1 MRSAPV
7 WGTLQP
13 FNVSVS
19 AIFLLSF
26 QNQSVGDRGQW
37 SQLSCFWTHRSSSSR
52 GETSLPQRLHNKGKI
67 QPLHNTLQISNLDSN
82 KELAR
87 LPNSVAVT
95 NGLRSLTIQILHNTE
110 KKDLDKILSNHI
122 QGYTKKKLK
131 DAWCFQEISNTSLW
145 LKMHNHRLWHTIC
158 NSNLRSKELRR
169 ILFAQWQLRKE
180 RKILS
185 SSLLGSMPGWFGNNW
200 KAEGKVL
207 PIFKLIKQKNRLPW
221 ICKEVAEHDWWR

>member
-1 MRSAPV
+1 MQPLRVNDVVEAFDKPACSTLGKVSWTLIICNDFRTFLRLIAKKVRSAPV

-87 LPNSVAVT
+87 LPNSLAVT

-122 QGYTKKKLK
+122 QGYTKK
-131 DAWCFQEISNTSLW
+131 
-145 LKMHNHRLWHTIC
+145 
-158 NSNLRSKELRR
+158 
-169 ILFAQWQLRKE
+169 
-180 RKILS
+180 
-185 SSLLGSMPGWFGNNW
+185 NN
-200 KAEGKVL
+200 
-207 PIFKLIKQKNRLPW
+207 
-221 ICKEVAEHDWWR
+221 